1 MKLPTS
7 WGPAT
12 VLVVAVIV
20 IVVAAG
26 AVVTVVN
33 PDTLSFSDYLDTLS
47 KAAIGAGVLGVGRGL
62 LSGASGQRGR
72 CAGGPR
78 LGVRRDPAGRLLRG
92 ARRPGRRRREGRGR
106 VSSAHPSG
114 LGPKARIDARHRTVY
129 AARLAY
135 AHRGAIHYTQ
145 GSRRWEGIAK
155 GLHAYRGQYP
165 RYADCSAF
173 ATWACGT
180 ACTSST
186 GSATS

>member
-62 LSGASGQRGR
+62 LTGAS
-72 CAGGPR
+72 
-78 LGVRRDPAGRLLRG
+78 
-92 ARRPGRRRREGRGR
+92 
-106 VSSAHPSG
+106 SSAAAAPADPDSVFDG
-114 LGPKARIDARHRTVY
+114 IQPDDYSAVPDDQGDAGEK
-129 AARLAY
+129 
-135 AHRGAIHYTQ
+135 GAV
-145 GSRRWEGIAK
+145 A
-155 GLHAYRGQYP
+155 
-165 RYADCSAF
+165 
-173 ATWACGT
+173 
-180 ACTSST
+180 
-186 GSATS
+186 